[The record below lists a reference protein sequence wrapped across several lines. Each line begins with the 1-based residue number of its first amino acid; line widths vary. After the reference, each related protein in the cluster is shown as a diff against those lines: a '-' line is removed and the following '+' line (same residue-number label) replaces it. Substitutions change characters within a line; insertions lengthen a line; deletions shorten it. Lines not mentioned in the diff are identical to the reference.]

1 MSRKIIS
8 NNIKQINMKK
18 IKNIVMYRKFELVWF
33 LVILPFILY
42 PLFLDIYRDMF
53 FDALLRDDYAPYLLS
68 ILGEEGGKIPI
79 SPFVYRPLSVIL
91 AIPFYYLIPVF
102 RFSHLDASI
111 EIEYIKASQSLA
123 LVSYLSIILTSYF
136 VYKISLQSKLNKGTA
151 LAASLLTLILFNY
164 VHAYNGIDPIGIL
177 FITVF
182 FYYSQNL
189 LISSILLLFSIF
201 LNEKIIIV
209 VFLTFF
215 LRSISDILA
224 KRIDYRNVF
233 LSATAFCCFL
243 VYLLVRKFVAVPGN
257 SNQLN
262 VSTYIPSFFYQIEM
276 MLSLK
281 GLLTIV
287 FPTVILIFMFL
298 IARAHSRQIYI
309 SDPLIPI
316 ALFLVAIVSAVSFNT
331 GRIVFYCFTIPL
343 PYFVDWLILRLRNNE
358 SDNLEKSKKLGI
370 AEITKKSR

>member
-224 KRIDYRNVF
+224 KELIIE
-233 LSATAFCCFL
+233 
-243 VYLLVRKFVAVPGN
+243 
-257 SNQLN
+257 
-262 VSTYIPSFFYQIEM
+262 TYFYQRQRFAAFWFTCWLEN
-276 MLSLK
+276 SWQ
-281 GLLTIV
+281 
-287 FPTVILIFMFL
+287 FL
-298 IARAHSRQIYI
+298 EIAI
-309 SDPLIPI
+309 S
-316 ALFLVAIVSAVSFNT
+316 
-331 GRIVFYCFTIPL
+331 
-343 PYFVDWLILRLRNNE
+343 
-358 SDNLEKSKKLGI
+358 
-370 AEITKKSR
+370 

>member
-1 MSRKIIS
+1 
-8 NNIKQINMKK
+8 MKK
-18 IKNIVMYRKFELVWF
+18 IQAIVMYRKFELVWF
-33 LVILPFILY
+33 LVISPLILY
-42 PLFLDIYRDMF
+42 PLFLDIYRNMF
-53 FDALLRDDYAPYLLS
+53 SDLVLRDDYAPYLLS

-79 SPFVYRPLSVIL
+79 SPFVYRPLSVIF
-91 AIPFYYLIPVF
+91 AIPFYYLIPVYK
-102 RFSHLDASI
+102 FSHLNASF
-111 EIEYIKASQSLA
+111 EIEYLKASQSLA

-164 VHAYNGIDPIGIL
+164 VHAFGIDPIAIL

-189 LISSILLLFSIF
+189 LISSFLLLFSIF
-201 LNEKIIIV
+201 LNEKIIILV
-209 VFLTFF
+209 LLTFF

-224 KRIDYRNVF
+224 KKIDYRNVF

-243 VYLLVRKFVAVPGN
+243 VYLLVKKFMVVPGN
-257 SNQLN
+257 SHQLD
-262 VSTYIPSFFYQIEM
+262 VSTYIPSFFHQIEIIF
-276 MLSLK
+276 SLR

-287 FPTVILIFMFL
+287 LPTVIIIFMFL

-316 ALFLVAIVSAVSFNT
+316 ALFLVATASRVEFNT
-331 GRIVFYCFTIPL
+331 GRIVFYSFTIPL
-343 PYFVDWLILRLRNNE
+343 PYFVDWLILRLRKNE

-370 AEITKKSR
+370 AEITRKSR